1 MSAQEITDDQFETE
15 VLRSELPVL
24 VEWWATW
31 CGPCRQ
37 VAPILERIAEER
49 AGRLRVVRI
58 DQDANPVRSA
68 AHRVMGV
75 PTMILFRDG
84 EPVLQLVG
92 ARSKAALEREIDQAL
107 AAYAPA

>member
-1 MSAQEITDDQFETE
+1 MTLQQITDADFERE
-15 VLRSELPVL
+15 VLASDVPVL

-37 VAPILERIAEER
+37 VAPVLERIAAER
-49 AGRLRVVRI
+49 AGDLRVVKI

-68 AHRVMGV
+68 EHRVLGV

-84 EPVLQLVG
+84 HPVLQMSG
-92 ARSKAALEREIDQAL
+92 ARTKAAIERAVDDALE
-107 AAYAPA
+107 